1 MPQASQSARPSQTV
15 PTPGAAVN
23 MSFTL
28 NGLSDQGFAK
38 RVVDALEANRGA
50 FERIISDIVHDQERL
65 SYGG

>member
-1 MPQASQSARPSQTV
+1 
-15 PTPGAAVN
+15 

-28 NGLSDQGFAK
+28 NGMSDSGFSK
-38 RVVDALEANRGA
+38 RVIAVLEANRGA